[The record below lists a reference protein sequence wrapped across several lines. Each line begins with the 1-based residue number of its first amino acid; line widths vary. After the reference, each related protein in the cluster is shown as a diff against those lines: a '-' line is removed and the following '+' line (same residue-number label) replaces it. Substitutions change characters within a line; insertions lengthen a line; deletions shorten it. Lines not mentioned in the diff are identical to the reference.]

1 MIPMRSSKILVLTK
15 TSLCVALLCVSAFIV
30 IPIPF
35 TPIMITA
42 QTLVVTL
49 IALLLKP
56 SQSAAAV
63 GVYLLLGICGIPV
76 FSGGTAGIGQLLGP
90 TGGFLWGFLAAAP
103 LISWLKGKNN
113 RFLRYLWVSVLVGIP
128 VIDLFGTVFF
138 CFTQHVDPW
147 AALMATVV
155 PFLVGDICKCIA
167 ASLLAVPLN
176 HALRHQEATL
186 C

>member
-1 MIPMRSSKILVLTK
+1 MHSSKILSLTK

-49 IALLLKP
+49 VSLLLKP

-63 GVYLLLGICGIPV
+63 GVYLLLGICGVPV

-90 TGGFLWGFLAAAP
+90 TGGFILGFLVAAP
-103 LISWLKGKNN
+103 LMSWLKGKNN
-113 RFLRYLWVSVLVGIP
+113 RFFRYALISIFVGIP

-138 CFTQHVDPW
+138 CISQHVDPW
-147 AALMATVV
+147 AALMAAVV
-155 PFLVGDICKCIA
+155 PFLIGDVCKCIV
-167 ASLLAVPLN
+167 ASMLAVPLN
-176 HALRHQEATL
+176 HALLRQEAASY
-186 C
+186 

>member
-103 LISWLKGKNN
+103 FDK
-113 RFLRYLWVSVLVGIP
+113 LV
-128 VIDLFGTVFF
+128 
-138 CFTQHVDPW
+138 
-147 AALMATVV
+147 
-155 PFLVGDICKCIA
+155 K
-167 ASLLAVPLN
+167 
-176 HALRHQEATL
+176 RKE
-186 C
+186 

>member
-103 LISWLKGKNN
+103 L
-113 RFLRYLWVSVLVGIP
+113 LRYLWVSVLVGIP

-176 HALRHQEATL
+176 HALRRQEAAL